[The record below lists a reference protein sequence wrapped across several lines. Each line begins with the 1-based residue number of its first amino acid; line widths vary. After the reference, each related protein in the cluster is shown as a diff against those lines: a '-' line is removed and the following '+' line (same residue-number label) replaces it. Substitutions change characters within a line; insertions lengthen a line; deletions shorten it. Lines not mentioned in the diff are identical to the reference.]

1 MSMTRDIRDGGEG
14 ELVSEGRRETMKDLT
29 PQQIVRELDRYIVG
43 QAEAKR
49 AVAIALRNRYRRL
62 ALPADMQAEITPKNI
77 LMIGPTGV
85 GKTEIARRLA
95 KMADAPFV
103 KVEATKFTQVGYVGR
118 DVESIIRDLMD
129 ASVAMVH
136 DERSSAVREQ
146 AVRTAEDRI
155 IDILTE
161 KAVSEQV
168 DTPEPAEP
176 VPARAT
182 SRGRRSKASTPVVAP
197 AAAPALVPALAGIKA
212 SGGRGARRVKA
223 QTRKQVAER
232 LARNE
237 LDEQIIEI
245 ELEPEE
251 SYPSVFE
258 FVAGMGEESSDGFQ
272 ELLSGIPNGRR
283 RTRTVSVKEAR
294 RLLTQEEANKLIDFE
309 QVVEDA
315 TQRVEQSGVIFLDEI
330 DKIVGSKV
338 DTGPDVSGEGVQRDL
353 LPIVEGSTV
362 MSRFGPIKTDH
373 ILWIAAGAFHNAK
386 PSDLIPELQGRLPL
400 RVELS
405 ALTREDY
412 ERILRQPEN
421 ALTRQYEAL
430 LAVDG
435 VTLCFTDD
443 GLGEMATCATRMNER
458 VENIG
463 ARRLHTIMEKVL
475 EEISFDGPE
484 LTGKTIEVNAA
495 FVKGRL
501 KPLMEDEDLSRYI
514 L

>member
-1 MSMTRDIRDGGEG
+1 
-14 ELVSEGRRETMKDLT
+14 MKDLT

-62 ALPADMQAEITPKNI
+62 ALPANMQAEITPKNI

-129 ASVAMVH
+129 AAVTMVH
-136 DERSSAVREQ
+136 DERASAVRDQ
-146 AVRTAEDRI
+146 AVKVAEDRI

-161 KAVSEQV
+161 KAVSEQTE
-168 DTPEPAEP
+168 TPDALEPAEAAAR
-176 VPARAT
+176 PA
-182 SRGRRSKASTPVVAP
+182 SRGRRSKTAP
-197 AAAPALVPALAGIKA
+197 SSSGAAAPALVPALASVKA
-212 SGGRGARRVKA
+212 NGGRSARRVKQ
-223 QTRKQVAER
+223 QTRKQVAES

-258 FVAGMGEESSDGFQ
+258 FVAGMGDDTGDGFQ
-272 ELLSGIPNGRR
+272 EFLSGLPGGRR

-294 RLLTQEEANKLIDFE
+294 RLLAQEEANKLIDFE

-315 TQRVEQSGVIFLDEI
+315 TQRVEQAGVVFLDEI

-362 MSRFGPIKTDH
+362 MSRFGPVKTDH
-373 ILWIAAGAFHNAK
+373 VLWIAAGAFHNAK

-405 ALTREDY
+405 SLSNADY
-412 ERILRQPEN
+412 ERILKQPEN

-435 VTLCFTDD
+435 VALRFTED
-443 GLGEMATCATRMNER
+443 GLHEMAAYAAQMNER
-458 VENIG
+458 LENIG

-475 EEISFDGPE
+475 EEVSFEGPE
-484 LTGKTIEVNAA
+484 LTGQEISVDAA
-495 FVKGRL
+495 YVKSRL
-501 KPLMEDEDLSRYI
+501 SSLIADEDLSRYI

>member
-1 MSMTRDIRDGGEG
+1 
-14 ELVSEGRRETMKDLT
+14 MKDLT

-43 QAEAKR
+43 QTEAKR

-62 ALPADMQAEITPKNI
+62 ALPPELQAEITPKNI

-95 KMADAPFV
+95 RLADAPFV

-129 ASVAMVH
+129 AAVAMAH
-136 DERSSAVREQ
+136 DQRVNDVTERA
-146 AVRTAEDRI
+146 AKAAEDRI

-161 KAVSEQV
+161 Q
-168 DTPEPAEP
+168 
-176 VPARAT
+176 
-182 SRGRRSKASTPVVAP
+182 VVAAEDASVARLDGATKREKGEAAP
-197 AAAPALVPALAGIKA
+197 SRPSSRASRAKTPAMTPSAAASNISSLAGAKVA
-212 SGGRGARRVKA
+212 GGRLTRRARA

-237 LDEQIIEI
+237 FDEQIIEI

-251 SYPSVFE
+251 TYPSVFE
-258 FVAGMGEESSDGFQ
+258 FVAGMSGDDVGDGFQ
-272 ELLSGIPNGRR
+272 EFLSGIPGGRR
-283 RTRTVSVKEAR
+283 RTRAVSVKEAR

-315 TQRVEQSGVIFLDEI
+315 TQRVEQAGVIFLDEI

-362 MSRFGPIKTDH
+362 MTRFGPVKTDH

-386 PSDLIPELQGRLPL
+386 PSDLIPEMQGRLPL

-405 ALTREDY
+405 ALAREDY
-412 ERILRQPEN
+412 ERILTQPEN

-430 LAVDG
+430 LAVEE
-435 VTLCFTDD
+435 VKLTFTED
-443 GLGEMATCATRMNER
+443 GLREMSACAWRMNER

-463 ARRLHTIMEKVL
+463 ARRLHTIMEKAL
-475 EEISFDGPE
+475 EDVSFQGPE
-484 LTGKTIEVNAA
+484 LAGQTVTVDAA
-495 FVKGRL
+495 FVRERL
-501 KPLMEDEDLSRYI
+501 GALMEDEDLSRYI

>member
-1 MSMTRDIRDGGEG
+1 
-14 ELVSEGRRETMKDLT
+14 MKDLT

-95 KMADAPFV
+95 KLADAPFV

-136 DERSSAVREQ
+136 EERASAVREQ
-146 AVRTAEDRI
+146 AVRVAEERI

-161 KAVSEQV
+161 KVVSEQV
-168 DTPEPAEP
+168 ETPEPAEAAEA
-176 VPARAT
+176 VTARAN
-182 SRGRRSKASTPVVAP
+182 SRGRRSKATTPVISPTPASAP
-197 AAAPALVPALAGIKA
+197 TLASVKA
-212 SGGRGARRVKA
+212 TGSRGSRRVKA
-223 QTRKQVAER
+223 LARKQVAER

-258 FVAGMGEESSDGFQ
+258 FVAGMSDDSGDGFQ
-272 ELLSGIPNGRR
+272 EFLSGIPGGRR
-283 RTRTVSVKEAR
+283 RTRSVSVKEAR
-294 RLLTQEEANKLIDFE
+294 RLLAQEEANKLIDFE

-315 TQRVEQSGVIFLDEI
+315 TQRVEQSGVIFLDEV

-362 MSRFGPIKTDH
+362 MSRFGPVKTDH

-405 ALTREDY
+405 PLTREDY
-412 ERILRQPEN
+412 ERILKQPEN

-430 LAVDG
+430 LGVDG
-435 VTLCFTDD
+435 VTLSFTDD
-443 GLGEMATCATRMNER
+443 GLQEMAGCATRMNER

-475 EEISFDGPE
+475 EDISFQGPD
-484 LTGKTIEVNAA
+484 LTGQTITVDAG
-495 FVKGRL
+495 FVKMRL
-501 KPLMEDEDLSRYI
+501 APLMEDEDLSRYI

>member
-1 MSMTRDIRDGGEG
+1 
-14 ELVSEGRRETMKDLT
+14 MKDLT

-43 QAEAKR
+43 QSEAKR

-62 ALPADMQAEITPKNI
+62 ALPPELQAEITPKNI

-95 KMADAPFV
+95 RLADAPFV

-129 ASVAMVH
+129 AAVAMAH
-136 DERSSAVREQ
+136 DQRVNDVTERA
-146 AVRTAEDRI
+146 AKAAEDRI

-161 KAVSEQV
+161 Q
-168 DTPEPAEP
+168 
-176 VPARAT
+176 
-182 SRGRRSKASTPVVAP
+182 VVAAEDESVARLDGATKGEKS
-197 AAAPALVPALAGIKA
+197 AAAPSRSSSRASRAKSPAMTPSAASNISSLAGAKA
-212 SGGRGARRVKA
+212 AGGRVTRRARA

-237 LDEQIIEI
+237 FDEQIIEI

-251 SYPSVFE
+251 TYPSVFE
-258 FVAGMGEESSDGFQ
+258 FVAGMSGDDMGDGFQ
-272 ELLSGIPNGRR
+272 EFLSGMPGGRR
-283 RTRTVSVKEAR
+283 RTRAVSVKEAR

-315 TQRVEQSGVIFLDEI
+315 TQRVEQAGVIFLDEI

-362 MSRFGPIKTDH
+362 MTRFGPVKTDH

-386 PSDLIPELQGRLPL
+386 PSDLIPEMQGRLPL

-405 ALTREDY
+405 ALAREDY
-412 ERILRQPEN
+412 ERILTQPEN

-430 LAVDG
+430 LAVDE
-435 VTLCFTDD
+435 VKLNFTED
-443 GLGEMATCATRMNER
+443 GLREMSACAWRMNER

-463 ARRLHTIMEKVL
+463 ARRLHTIMEKAL
-475 EEISFDGPE
+475 EDVSFQGPE
-484 LTGKTIEVNAA
+484 LAGQTVTVNAD
-495 FVKGRL
+495 FVRKRL
-501 KPLMEDEDLSRYI
+501 GALMEDEDLSRYI

>member
-1 MSMTRDIRDGGEG
+1 
-14 ELVSEGRRETMKDLT
+14 
-29 PQQIVRELDRYIVG
+29 LDRYIVG
-43 QAEAKR
+43 QTEAKR

-62 ALPADMQAEITPKNI
+62 ALPPELQAEITPKNI

-95 KMADAPFV
+95 RLADAPFV

-129 ASVAMVH
+129 AAVAMAH
-136 DERSSAVREQ
+136 DQRVNDVTERA
-146 AVRTAEDRI
+146 AKAAEDRI

-161 KAVSEQV
+161 Q
-168 DTPEPAEP
+168 
-176 VPARAT
+176 
-182 SRGRRSKASTPVVAP
+182 VVAAEDASVARLDGATKREKGEAAP
-197 AAAPALVPALAGIKA
+197 SRPSSRASRAKTPAMTPSAAASNISSLAGAKVA
-212 SGGRGARRVKA
+212 GGRLTRRARA

-237 LDEQIIEI
+237 FDEQIIEI

-251 SYPSVFE
+251 TYPSVFE
-258 FVAGMGEESSDGFQ
+258 FVAGMSGDDVGDGFQ
-272 ELLSGIPNGRR
+272 EFLSGIPGGRR
-283 RTRTVSVKEAR
+283 RTRAVSVKEAR

-315 TQRVEQSGVIFLDEI
+315 TQRVEQAGVIFLDEI

-362 MSRFGPIKTDH
+362 MTRFGPVKTDH

-386 PSDLIPELQGRLPL
+386 PSDLIPEMQGRLPL

-405 ALTREDY
+405 ALAREDY
-412 ERILRQPEN
+412 ERILTQPEN

-430 LAVDG
+430 LAVEE
-435 VTLCFTDD
+435 VKLTFTED
-443 GLGEMATCATRMNER
+443 GLREMSACAWRMNER

-463 ARRLHTIMEKVL
+463 ARRLHTIMEKAL
-475 EEISFDGPE
+475 EDVSFQGPE
-484 LTGKTIEVNAA
+484 LAGQTVTVDAA
-495 FVKGRL
+495 FVRERL
-501 KPLMEDEDLSRYI
+501 GALMEDEDLSRYI

>member
-1 MSMTRDIRDGGEG
+1 
-14 ELVSEGRRETMKDLT
+14 MKDLT

-43 QAEAKR
+43 QADAKR

-62 ALPADMQAEITPKNI
+62 ALSPELQAEITPKNI

-95 KMADAPFV
+95 KLADAPFV

-129 ASVAMVH
+129 AAVAMAH
-136 DERSSAVREQ
+136 DQRANEVSERAAR
-146 AVRTAEDRI
+146 AAEDRI

-161 KAVSEQV
+161 QV
-168 DTPEPAEP
+168 VAEEADT
-176 VPARAT
+176 VARASGALKLEKGEKADT
-182 SRGRRSKASTPVVAP
+182 TPPHAPSRASRAKTPAMTP
-197 AAAPALVPALAGIKA
+197 SAASNISSLAGAKVA
-212 SGGRGARRVKA
+212 GGRVTRRARA

-237 LDEQIIEI
+237 FDERIIEI

-258 FVAGMGEESSDGFQ
+258 FVAGMSGDDMGDGFQ
-272 ELLSGIPNGRR
+272 EFLSGMPGGRR
-283 RTRTVSVKEAR
+283 RTRAVSVKEAR
-294 RLLTQEEANKLIDFE
+294 RLLAQEEANKLIDFE

-362 MSRFGPIKTDH
+362 MTRFGPVKTDH

-386 PSDLIPELQGRLPL
+386 PSDLIPEMQGRLPL

-405 ALTREDY
+405 ALARDDY
-412 ERILRQPEN
+412 ERILTQPEN

-430 LAVDG
+430 LAVDQ
-435 VTLCFTDD
+435 VKLEFTAD
-443 GLGEMATCATRMNER
+443 GLREMSTCAWRMNER

-463 ARRLHTIMEKVL
+463 ARRLHTIMEKAL
-475 EEISFDGPE
+475 EDVSFQGPE
-484 LTGKTIEVNAA
+484 LAGQTITVDAA
-495 FVKGRL
+495 FVRERL
-501 KPLMEDEDLSRYI
+501 GPLMEDEDLSRYI

>member
-1 MSMTRDIRDGGEG
+1 
-14 ELVSEGRRETMKDLT
+14 MKDLT
-29 PQQIVRELDRYIVG
+29 PQQIVRELDRYIIG

-62 ALPADMQAEITPKNI
+62 ALPPELQAEITPKNI

-95 KMADAPFV
+95 KLADAPFV

-129 ASVAMVH
+129 ASVAMAH
-136 DERSSAVREQ
+136 DQRVSEVTERATK
-146 AVRTAEDRI
+146 AAEDRI

-161 KAVSEQV
+161 KVVAEEEEQ
-168 DTPEPAEP
+168 AEKAEKAAAKAEKAEKADAA
-176 VPARAT
+176 PARAA
-182 SRGRRSKASTPVVAP
+182 SRTARSKSTSTAVASNITSINGVK
-197 AAAPALVPALAGIKA
+197 AA
-212 SGGRGARRVKA
+212 GGRVTRRAKA

-232 LARNE
+232 MARNE

-258 FVAGMGEESSDGFQ
+258 FVAGMSGDDVGDGFQ
-272 ELLSGIPNGRR
+272 EFLSGMPGGRR

-330 DKIVGSKV
+330 DKIVGSRV

-362 MSRFGPIKTDH
+362 MTRFGPVKTDH

-386 PSDLIPELQGRLPL
+386 PSDLIPEMQGRLPL

-405 ALTREDY
+405 ALSREDY
-412 ERILRQPEN
+412 ERILTQPEN

-430 LAVDG
+430 LGVDE
-435 VTLCFTDD
+435 VTLAFTDD
-443 GLGEMATCATRMNER
+443 GLREVAGCAWRMNER

-463 ARRLHTIMEKVL
+463 ARRLHTIMEKAL
-475 EEISFDGPE
+475 EEVSFQGPE
-484 LTGKTIEVNAA
+484 LAGQTVTVDAA
-495 FVKGRL
+495 FVRQRL
-501 KPLMEDEDLSRYI
+501 GALMEDEDLSRYI